1 MAKKLGKGLDAVFST
16 TFAESASESEE
27 VIQLAVNEIR
37 PNPYQPRHDFD
48 PESLKELAASIA
60 EHGILQPVLVRPST
74 AGFELVAGERRWRA
88 AQLAGHAT
96 LPAVVRALDERSMME
111 IALIENLQRA
121 DLNPIEEAEA
131 YQRLISEFSLRE
143 EEVAQRVGK
152 SRPYIANTLRL
163 LRLPAQTQQA
173 VRSGHLSAGH
183 ARALVGLPEAQIK
196 HLTERIL
203 AEGLNVRETE
213 ALVREIQAPLRS
225 AARTQRAPL
234 RADEEQY
241 WRELAKSLQEMLGLP
256 VRLRSS
262 SRRPALEIDLSPQ
275 ESSTIL
281 YRFLDR
287 VAQLHVSRE
296 TDRE

>member
-1 MAKKLGKGLDAVFST
+1 MAKKLGKGLNAVITT
-16 TFAESASESEE
+16 TFTESASENEE
-27 VIQLAVNEIR
+27 VVQLAVDEIR

-60 EHGILQPVLVRPST
+60 EHGILQPILVRPS
-74 AGFELVAGERRWRA
+74 AVGFELVAGERRWRA

-111 IALIENLQRA
+111 LALIENLQRA

-131 YQRLISEFSLRE
+131 YQRLIHEFSLRE

-163 LRLPAQTQQA
+163 LRLPTQTQQA

-183 ARALVGLPEAQIK
+183 ARALVGLPEEQIK
-196 HLTERIL
+196 RLTERIL

-213 ALVREIQAPLRS
+213 ALVREVQEPARS
-225 AARTQRAPL
+225 AAGNQRAHL
-234 RADEEQY
+234 REDEERH
-241 WRELAKSLQEMLGLP
+241 WREMAKSLQEMLGLP

-275 ESSTIL
+275 ESSTVL
-281 YRFLDR
+281 YHFLDR